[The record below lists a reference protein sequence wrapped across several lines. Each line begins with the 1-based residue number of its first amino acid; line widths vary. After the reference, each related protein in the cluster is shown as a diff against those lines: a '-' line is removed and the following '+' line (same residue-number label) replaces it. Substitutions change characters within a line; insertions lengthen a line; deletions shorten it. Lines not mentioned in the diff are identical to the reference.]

1 MKRIVTGTF
10 MLAAVAFA
18 QSADPA
24 TIAQRKENQQ
34 DRIANGVQ
42 SGQLTAGETKTLES
56 KEANLNRETRDD
68 RQANGGKLT
77 GQEKQQI
84 NTQQNHLSNQIY
96 ADKHNAN
103 TAHYGNNEVGQRRE
117 NQQDRIAN
125 GVQSGQLTAGETKN
139 LESREANVNR
149 EIKDDRQA
157 DGGKLTTQE
166 RQQVNQ
172 QQNNMSKSIYADKH
186 NANTA
191 HYGNNEVGQ
200 RRENQQDRIAQGIK
214 SGQMT
219 AGEAAKTENRE
230 QGINQQVHADRQ
242 ANGGK
247 LTGREKSQINH
258 EQNGA
263 SRQIY
268 RQKHNNKVAPK

>member
-1 MKRIVTGTF
+1 MRRTLPI
-10 MLAAVAFA
+10 LALATLFASAPLFA
-18 QSADPA
+18 QQTQP
-24 TIAQRKENQQ
+24 TTPTTTQPKEGSVNDRRQDQQ
-34 DRIANGVQ
+34 G
-42 SGQLTAGETKTLES
+42 
-56 KEANLNRETRDD
+56 
-68 RQANGGKLT
+68 
-77 GQEKQQI
+77 
-84 NTQQNHLSNQIY
+84 
-96 ADKHNAN
+96 
-103 TAHYGNNEVGQRRE
+103 
-117 NQQDRIAN
+117 RIAN

-139 LESREANVNR
+139 LEGREANVNR

-157 DGGKLTTQE
+157 NGGKLTTQE
-166 RQQVNQ
+166 RQQVNR
-172 QQNNMSKSIYADKH
+172 QQNNMSKSIYNDKH

-219 AGEAAKTENRE
+219 AGEAARTENRE

-247 LTGREKSQINH
+247 LTGQEKRQVNR
-258 EQNGA
+258 EQNRT

-268 RQKHNNKVAPK
+268 RQKHNAHNAPK